1 MHETARPA
9 RKENICAF
17 HCSTMTERLKRHR
30 LEIVKKTS
38 RQFTSMANEQGRQ
51 AAQASRLPSSCT
63 YDGVGDGVV
72 VAAEAMLAAA
82 TLVASCKSKRFIGAF
97 YFPPI
102 PDAGKKVC
110 CAATKNFEGR
120 PCTAV
125 SLGGFMFPF
134 FIRRFLIF

>member
-72 VAAEAMLAAA
+72 VAAEAMLTAA

-110 CAATKNFEGR
+110 CDENFRRETVHCCVTRGFH
-120 PCTAV
+120 V
-125 SLGGFMFPF
+125 SF

>member
-1 MHETARPA
+1 
-9 RKENICAF
+9 
-17 HCSTMTERLKRHR
+17 
-30 LEIVKKTS
+30 
-38 RQFTSMANEQGRQ
+38 MANEQGRQ

-102 PDAGKKVC
+102 PEKGVLRRKFSKGDRALLCHSG
-110 CAATKNFEGR
+110 
-120 PCTAV
+120 V
-125 SLGGFMFPF
+125 SCFLFLLGVS
-134 FIRRFLIF
+134 